1 MTRRP
6 DTDTGTRVLVATIA
20 LIVILS
26 FALGGHGVWTFAAR
40 PFP

>member
-1 MTRRP
+1 MSDGETR
-6 DTDTGTRVLVATIA
+6 TLVATIA

-26 FALGGHGVWTFAAR
+26 FALAGHGVWTFADR